1 MKTFL
6 DFIPILL
13 FFIAYKQFDLYVAT
27 AVVIVASVAQAIII
41 YVIEKRIPNMLLAST
56 ALVVLLG
63 GATLILQDE
72 SFIKW
77 KPTIVN
83 WLFATVFVGS
93 LYVGKSPVLERMMQS
108 SFPNLPRQV
117 WIQMTWVWASF
128 FVAIGILNLWV
139 AFTFDTDT
147 WVNFKLVGL
156 MGLLLVFIIAQSFY
170 LYRLAAK
177 YPDPEETDN
186 ETQKQAQPLDT
197 TADNL
202 GNTHL
207 ANSHS
212 TPTLTKEH

>member
-1 MKTFL
+1 
-6 DFIPILL
+6 
-13 FFIAYKQFDLYVAT
+13 
-27 AVVIVASVAQAIII
+27 
-41 YVIEKRIPNMLLAST
+41 
-56 ALVVLLG
+56 
-63 GATLILQDE
+63 
-72 SFIKW
+72 
-77 KPTIVN
+77 
-83 WLFATVFVGS
+83 
-93 LYVGKSPVLERMMQS
+93 
-108 SFPNLPRQV
+108 
-117 WIQMTWVWASF
+117 MTWVWASF